1 MTEPT
6 ENPQNQAEEAVEM
19 TFVGHLVEL
28 RARLLKAS
36 LAVLVVLVVLLP
48 FSGELYTILSEPLL
62 AHQPEG
68 SQMVAIDVA
77 SPFLAPFKLTL
88 MLALL
93 ISIPVIIY
101 QLWAFVAPGLY
112 QKEKYITRPLLFS
125 ACILFYA
132 GCAFA
137 YFVVFPLMFGFFARV
152 APEGVSVMTDISR
165 YLDFV
170 LTLFLAFG
178 LVFEVPV
185 ATIILVAL
193 GVTTPDKLA
202 AKRSYVIVGAF
213 ALGMLLTPPD
223 IISQTLLAIPMWLLF
238 EVGIILSRILIRKPE
253 ETEEPT
259 ASA

>member
-1 MTEPT
+1 MTEPVKD
-6 ENPQNQAEEAVEM
+6 PQSPAEEAVEM

-28 RARLLKAS
+28 RSRLLKAS

-48 FSGELYTILSEPLL
+48 FSGELYTILSAPLL

-112 QKEKYITRPLLFS
+112 QKEKHITRPLLFS

-193 GVTTPDKLA
+193 RVTTPDKLA
-202 AKRSYVIVGAF
+202 AKRGYVIVGAF

-238 EVGIILSRILIRKPE
+238 EVGIILSRILIRQPE
-253 ETEEPT
+253 ETKDST
-259 ASA
+259 VAS